1 MHLQRHTAPLAG
13 LLLILIALP
22 FTTQARDS
30 DTLMGAVFSEIERRT
45 IAEYYRGRFG
55 QPAYEQQ
62 RDKAA
67 KKQKGL
73 PPGLARR
80 DRLPPGLERQ
90 LERNGH
96 LPPGLEKRELP
107 EGLER
112 LLPPR
117 RPEYQRVVVDNDVL
131 LIELATGLILDI
143 LRDVY

>member
-1 MHLQRHTAPLAG
+1 MSRHRCTAPLAG
-13 LLLILIALP
+13 LLLVLIGLP
-22 FTTQARDS
+22 LTTQARDS
-30 DTLMGAVFSEIERRT
+30 DTVLGAVFSEIERRT

-55 QPAYEQQ
+55 QPTYEQQ
-62 RDKAA
+62 RDKAV

-80 DRLPPGLERQ
+80 DRLPPGLEQQ

-96 LPPGLEKRELP
+96 LPPGLEKRALP

-117 RPEYQRVVVDNDVL
+117 RPEYRRVVVDNDVL
-131 LIELATGLILDI
+131 LIEFATGLILDI

>member
-1 MHLQRHTAPLAG
+1 MSLQRCTALLAG

-30 DTLMGAVFSEIERRT
+30 DALLGAVFSEIERRT
-45 IAEYYRGRFG
+45 IEEYYRGRFG
-55 QPAYEQQ
+55 RPVYEQQ

-80 DRLPPGLERQ
+80 DRLPPGLEQQ

-117 RPEYQRVVVDNDVL
+117 RPEYRRVVVDNDVL
-131 LIELATGLILDI
+131 LIEVATGLILDI
-143 LRDVY
+143 LRDVF